1 MKLSAITWIIVGLSI
16 FLASIGFAFFQY
28 WKPNTEE
35 AKNYKAWQGQL
46 EAEGAK
52 LPAAKARFEK
62 AQEKV
67 MEQNDAW
74 NQIVLRKTPTEG
86 FFAGGV
92 DLATNRYD
100 MTHLVR
106 KFRNEVQRDVNN
118 QMRRGGVLVV
128 QGPTVPTPPDDPA
141 GVVSGYFN
149 YPAAGTPVAIFDLGQ
164 VTIRGTWSQ
173 ISANIQAWSEMP
185 NYLAVADGLSISHF
199 VAFDRDHNVTVVAF
213 LQGKHSR
220 LTLHSAQLHPL
231 VQHLEVPGAPNAR
244 LLLMEVETDNEE
256 FFAKVNVMIQKG
268 VVFGL
273 LATSSL
279 WLVVGRRIANRQR
292 FPQA

>member
-35 AKNYKAWQGQL
+35 AKNYKAWQVQL
-46 EAEGAK
+46 ETEGAK
-52 LPAAKARFEK
+52 LPAAKTRFEK

-67 MEQNDAW
+67 KEQNDQW
-74 NQIVLRKTPTEG
+74 NQIVLRKTPATS

-118 QMRRGGVLVV
+118 QMRRGGVVVV
-128 QGPTVPTPPDDPA
+128 QGPLVPAPPEDPS
-141 GVVSGYFN
+141 GVVANYFN

-164 VTIRGTWSQ
+164 VTIRGTWEQ

-185 NYLAVADGLSISHF
+185 NYLAVADGLTI
-199 VAFDRDHNVTVVAF
+199 AGTAPELTATYNVTVVAF
-213 LQGKHSR
+213 LRGKALAPEVS
-220 LTLHSAQLHPL
+220 LAGAGAAPAP
-231 VQHLEVPGAPNAR
+231 VPGFGAPGA
-244 LLLMEVETDNEE
+244 
-256 FFAKVNVMIQKG
+256 G
-268 VVFGL
+268 GGGGL
-273 LATSSL
+273 EGGESA
-279 WLVVGRRIANRQR
+279 GR
-292 FPQA
+292 